1 MRVHWNIA
9 KGGATPLLLR
19 ASVRY
24 FMGHPWMTFLAIVGI
39 ALGVAVVT
47 AVDLANQGAMQAMKL
62 SVAALS
68 GHTTHRLVG
77 PSGGLD
83 EALFGSLRW
92 LDGVEQAAPIIDG
105 QVVWSAKPDK
115 ILHVLG
121 VDLLADAP
129 LRPHWV
135 HQAVGIDLKKMMTT
149 PGAVLLAKETAN
161 RLGVQA
167 HGTLTVLV
175 FGKSQQLQ
183 VIGLL
188 DDSDP
193 MIRHGLQDT
202 LVVDV
207 ASAQELLGFYG
218 HLTRVDIKLRP
229 GAELPRVP
237 EQYRWVAMEHRSQT
251 LESLTQSFRLNL
263 SVLSMMALMVGMFII
278 FNTITFSVV
287 RRRHLIGLLRAQGIT
302 RGELMRQLLLDG
314 CLLGIP
320 GTLLGLL
327 LGIALGKGLLILV
340 VQTIND
346 LYFGLEV
353 TGLPLDPFTLLK
365 GGLLGLGASLV
376 ATWPAAWEA
385 VAIAPSSALTRSTLE
400 SATGRGVIRVGRW
413 GVGMLGAGLLI
424 VALPGHHLYAGFIAL
439 GFLTSGAAML
449 VPMLMVGLVR
459 MAQPGMR
466 HYGGWMG
473 TLALGAVPRH
483 LSRTGVAVA
492 ALTVAVATVVGMGI
506 LVDSFRLTVERWLEE
521 TLSSDIYVSTGET
534 STGAGVD
541 VGILDAQLIETL
553 SHVPG
558 VASVGLGRR
567 VGLDS
572 QVGMINL
579 FVLEVD
585 WSRFKDRWFLAGDA
599 KELWPHFQHGDTL
612 LISESLA
619 FRRKLGVGSEL
630 LLPTPTGEHRFTVGG
645 IYADFRADT
654 GSVTI
659 SRTLFARYWR
669 DNAMATMG
677 IRVEPGAVID
687 DVMERLKQAA
697 GRENTL
703 DFQSNRGLKEASL
716 QIFDR
721 TFAVTRVLRLV
732 SVVVAFFGIWTAL
745 MAIQLERTR
754 ELAVFRALG
763 MTVNE
768 LFHMSL
774 LETGIMGCIAG
785 LLAMPLGWGLGWVL
799 IDVINYRSFG
809 WSLHMDTRFAVVFQA
824 VLIAVPTAIAAGFFP
839 ARTMARTPPLE
850 ALRENL

>member
-1 MRVHWNIA
+1 MTHVT
-9 KGGATPLLLR
+9 TPLLLR

-24 FMGHPWMTFLAIVGI
+24 FLGHPWMTFLAIVGI

-47 AVDLANQGAMQAMKL
+47 AVDLANQGAMQAMRL

-68 GHTTHRLVG
+68 GKTTHRLIG
-77 PSGGLD
+77 PPGGLD
-83 EALFGSLRW
+83 EAIFGPLRW
-92 LDGVEQAAPIIDG
+92 LEGVEQAAPIIDG
-105 QVVWSAKPDK
+105 QVLWHAQPEQK
-115 ILHVLG
+115 LHVLG

-135 HQAVGIDLKKMMTT
+135 NQAAGIDLKSLITT

-161 RLGVQA
+161 HLGLRVND
-167 HGTLTVLV
+167 TLTVLAL
-175 FGKSQQLQ
+175 GKSRQLT

-188 DDSDP
+188 DDADP
-193 MIRHGLQDT
+193 LIRQGLRDT

-207 ASAQELLGFYG
+207 ATAQELLDYYG
-218 HLTRVDIKLRP
+218 HLTRIDIRLRE
-229 GAELPRVP
+229 GAALPRIP
-237 EQYRWVAMEHRSQT
+237 DNYRWVAMEHRSQT

-302 RGELMRQLLLDG
+302 RAELLRQLLLDG

-340 VQTIND
+340 VRTIND

-353 TGLPLDPFTLLK
+353 TGMPLDPLALLK

-385 VAIAPSSALTRSTLE
+385 VAIAPSSALTRSSLE
-400 SATGRGVIRVGRW
+400 NATAQGVIRVGRW
-413 GVGMLGAGLLI
+413 GVGMVGVGMLV
-424 VALPGHHLYAGFIAL
+424 VALPGNHLLAGFIAL
-439 GFLTSGAAML
+439 GFFTCGAAMI
-449 VPMLMVGLVR
+449 VPMLMVALVR
-459 MAQPGMR
+459 LLQPGMR
-466 HYGGWMG
+466 RYGGWMG
-473 TLALGAVPRH
+473 TLALGSVPRH
-483 LSRTGVAVA
+483 LSRTGIAVA
-492 ALTVAVATVVGMGI
+492 ALTVAVATVVGMGL

-541 VGILDAQLIETL
+541 VGILDAQLIATL
-553 SHVPG
+553 SHIPG

-567 VGLDS
+567 VGLDTPE
-572 QVGMINL
+572 GMINL
-579 FVLEVD
+579 FVLDVD
-585 WSRFKDRWFLAGDA
+585 WSRFADRWFLAGNA
-599 KELWPHFQHGDTL
+599 KDSWPQFQHGDAI

-619 FRRKLGVGSEL
+619 FRRNLTVGSQL
-630 LLPTPTGEHRFTVGG
+630 ALPTPTGEHHLTIGG

-659 SRTLFARYWR
+659 SRNTFANYWR

-677 IRVEPGAVID
+677 IRVQPGADID
-687 DVMERLKQAA
+687 DVLERLKQAA
-697 GRENTL
+697 GPQNTL

-763 MTVNE
+763 MTTDE
-768 LFHMSL
+768 LFRMSL
-774 LETGIMGCIAG
+774 LETGIMGGIAG
-785 LLAMPLGWGLGWVL
+785 LLAMPMGWGLGWVL
-799 IDVINYRSFG
+799 IHVINYRSFG
-809 WSLHMDTRFAVVFQA
+809 WSLHMDTRAAIVLQA
-824 VLIAVPTAIAAGFFP
+824 LLIAIPTAIAAGTLP
-839 ARTMARTPPLE
+839 ARKMARTPPLE